1 MRSAMVTTQ
10 HGPLGRRWG
19 EPRVEAGG
27 GWLRLTFGRFPSGA
41 SQGYTLPSCCH
52 SMRRL
57 LIAAAVII
65 ASQVQLPAS
74 AQIDPKIK
82 AECMKAQ
89 DFVGC
94 MKALSGNVELKNTSE
109 VENLRTAMKQV
120 ADRISFGTSLRESN
134 LFFQPVID
142 NLALAKEKEPNSLAV
157 RSSSKAAELYGVVQG
172 GWQARIDSYRG
183 GAESYSCRA
192 VQTAIDRFNAIVGAK
207 VIKPYSAVRNKE
219 EDSLVGG
226 FFDTDTCVK
235 ETALVNEGR
244 MLAFVAGVLREG
256 AVDPA
261 AISKYESDRAEK
273 IRLASF
279 DEWQKHLESD
289 PTLKQWAKINPKLAE
304 QKRIK
309 FNSENPPQLVSMPT
323 YQETLVYISKF
334 RPPL

>member
-1 MRSAMVTTQ
+1 MAGDAWQ
-10 HGPLGRRWG
+10 WPAIGRIPIAAWSG
-19 EPRVEAGG
+19 YALPNC
-27 GWLRLTFGRFPSGA
+27 GRA
-41 SQGYTLPSCCH
+41 
-52 SMRRL
+52 MRRL
-57 LIAAAVII
+57 LIAAAVIVV
-65 ASQVQLPAS
+65 SQVQLTAT

-94 MKALSGNVELKNTSE
+94 MKALSGNVELKNSSE

-142 NLALAKEKEPNSLAV
+142 SLALAKEKEPNSLAV
-157 RSSSKAAELYGVVQG
+157 KSSSKAAELYGVVQG

-183 GAESYSCRA
+183 GSESYSCRA
-192 VQTAIDRFNAIVGAK
+192 VQSAIDRFNAIVGAK
-207 VIKPYSAVRNKE
+207 VIKPYSTVRNKE

-226 FFDTDTCVK
+226 FFDTDTCIK

-256 AVDPA
+256 AIDPA
-261 AISKYESDRAEK
+261 AINKYESDRAEK

-279 DEWQKHLESD
+279 DAWQKHLESD

-304 QKRIK
+304 QNRTK
-309 FNSENPPQLVSMPT
+309 FNSENPPQLVSVPI

>member
-1 MRSAMVTTQ
+1 
-10 HGPLGRRWG
+10 
-19 EPRVEAGG
+19 
-27 GWLRLTFGRFPSGA
+27 
-41 SQGYTLPSCCH
+41 
-52 SMRRL
+52 MRRL
-57 LIAAAVII
+57 LIAAAVIV
-65 ASQVQLPAS
+65 ASQVQLPAF

-94 MKALSGNVELKNTSE
+94 MKALSGNVELKNSSE

-120 ADRISFGTSLRESN
+120 ADRISFGTSLIESN

-142 NLALAKEKEPNSLAV
+142 SLALAKEKEPNSLAV
-157 RSSSKAAELYGVVQG
+157 KSSSKGAELYGVVRG
-172 GWQARIDSYRG
+172 GWYARIDSYQGR
-183 GAESYSCRA
+183 AESYSCRA
-192 VQTAIDRFNAIVGAK
+192 IQTAIDRFNDIVGAR

-219 EDSLVGG
+219 EDSLAPGG
-226 FFDTDTCVK
+226 IFDTDTCVK

-256 AVDPA
+256 AIDPA
-261 AISKYESDRAEK
+261 AINKYESDRAEK

-279 DEWQKHLESD
+279 DAWQKNLESD

-304 QKRIK
+304 QKRTK
-309 FNSENPPQLVSMPT
+309 FNSENPPQLVSIPT
-323 YQETLVYISKF
+323 YQETLIYLSKF